1 MRPRSSAKLLL
12 VGALPLAISG
22 CSDPEQTVTYAVKDT
37 FKNVQACV
45 DASFPVDVCSDAFMQ
60 AMVEHRKI
68 APTYA
73 DRAACDADFIEGYC
87 QPTSDGKFM
96 PQLGG
101 FELAVSGELP
111 KADAE
116 QVQRQAQEQ
125 ATASGGSGSTV
136 AAAATG
142 ALAGMLIGN
151 AMSNRS
157 APRYQSQPVYQNRDS
172 RGSYQTSTLSR
183 QIEQGKTFSR
193 STQPQRYKER
203 EDQGSSSSYYGAS
216 GSSRATGSAS
226 SFRSSSGSGSSVS
239 STVSRGGF
247 GQQATARSGWGGK
260 SSSSFG
266 FGG

>member
-1 MRPRSSAKLLL
+1 MRARSSAKLLL
-12 VGALPLAISG
+12 AGALPLAIAG
-22 CSDPEQTVTYAVKDT
+22 CSDPEQNVAWSMKNN

-45 DASFPVDVCSDAFMQ
+45 DASFPTDVCSDAYIQ
-60 AMVEHRKI
+60 AMVDHRRI
-68 APTYA
+68 APVYD

-87 QPTSDGKFM
+87 QPSSDGKFI
-96 PQLGG
+96 PQMAG
-101 FELAVSGELP
+101 FELAVSGDVP
-111 KADAE
+111 KSQMEQMQQQAQQQAE
-116 QVQRQAQEQ
+116 QQAG
-125 ATASGGSGSTV
+125 ASGGSGIGGTV

-193 STQPQRYKER
+193 SSQPPRVSKRDE
-203 EDQGSSSSYYGAS
+203 G
-216 GSSRATGSAS
+216 
-226 SFRSSSGSGSSVS
+226 SSGSGYFGSSGSRSSSNVS
-239 STVSRGGF
+239 SSVSRGGF

-260 SSSSFG
+260 SSSRSSFG
-266 FGG
+266 G

>member
-1 MRPRSSAKLLL
+1 MRRRSSTKLLL

-22 CSDPEQTVTYAVKDT
+22 CSDPEQTATYTVKDN

-45 DASFPVDVCSDAFMQ
+45 DARFPADVCSDAYIQ
-60 AMVEHRKI
+60 AMVDHRKI
-68 APTYA
+68 APVYD

-96 PQLGG
+96 PQLAG
-101 FELAVSGELP
+101 FELAMSGELP
-111 KADAE
+111 KAEVE
-116 QVQRQAQEQ
+116 QAQRQAQEQ
-125 ATASGGSGSTV
+125 AASSGGIGGTV

-193 STQPQRYKER
+193 STQPQRYKEQ
-203 EDQGSSSSYYGAS
+203 EQGGSGYYGSS
-216 GSSRATGSAS
+216 GSSRSSGSAS
-226 SFRSSSGSGSSVS
+226 AFRSSSGSSVS

-260 SSSSFG
+260 SSSSSS

>member
-22 CSDPEQTVTYAVKDT
+22 CSDPEQTVTWSVKDN

-45 DASFPVDVCSDAFMQ
+45 DARFPVDVCSDAYIQ
-60 AMVEHRKI
+60 AMVDHRKV
-68 APTYA
+68 APVYT
-73 DRAACDADFIEGYC
+73 DRAACDADFVEGYC

-96 PQLGG
+96 PQMGG
-101 FELAVSGELP
+101 FELAMSGEMP
-111 KADAE
+111 KAQAE
-116 QVQRQAQEQ
+116 QIQQQAAQQ
-125 ATASGGSGSTV
+125 DAQQGASSSGVGGTV

-193 STQPQRYKER
+193 STQPQRYKQ
-203 EDQGSSSSYYGAS
+203 DDKQGSSSGYYGGS
-216 GSSRATGSAS
+216 GSTRSTSSTSA
-226 SFRSSSGSGSSVS
+226 FRSGSGSSVS
-239 STVSRGGF
+239 SSISRGGF

-260 SSSSFG
+260 SSG